1 MKKKTRITDIIVD
14 ELSTVDKAANGR
26 RFLLYKRAEKMTP
39 LVAACADA
47 ARIRG
52 DLAPLV
58 KMVAPQG
65 VAVGYDMFAV
75 KRMLTPGA

>member
-1 MKKKTRITDIIVD
+1 MKKKTRITNIVVD

-26 RFLLYKRAEKMTP
+26 RFLMYKRAEKAT
-39 LVAACADA
+39 LACADPVRVRA
-47 ARIRG
+47 

-58 KMVAPQG
+58 KAVEPAG
-65 VAVGYDMFAV
+65 HAVGYDQYAI